1 MTLDGFDQTVRRTTD
16 NLARRGVSAKRPDGP
31 RRARRV
37 RHDREI
43 ARVDRRPL
51 MIVPA
56 NRGGSVEHF
65 YHFLFGYLLPF
76 LDICHPLRGHQ
87 QFLLRDCGPMNRLL
101 RELDGFDIAQMPSW
115 KILGSVLANNP
126 SLGAI
131 PKLIAPGFDAP
142 HAYDAAAFRRLRA
155 LVQDLFAHRL
165 AAAAARHPRAAA
177 GRLVL
182 MIDRAPQD
190 PFYATPRAEKRGAG
204 AEIRSIPNM
213 AEVHAAI
220 AARYD
225 TLLVRLET
233 LPFFDQVYLFLHA
246 WRVVGQH
253 GAGLAHMIWA
263 REDAALVE
271 AIPSPDGVPVDQV
284 AFAEIFRGI
293 CRTLGLRWHGVLQ
306 ANDHAPLPPAHVLNG
321 LAALD

>member
-1 MTLDGFDQTVRRTTD
+1 ME
-16 NLARRGVSAKRPDGP
+16 
-31 RRARRV
+31 
-37 RHDREI
+37 RE
-43 ARVDRRPL
+43 PL

-76 LDICHPLRGHQ
+76 LDLCHPLRGHRR
-87 QFLLRDCGPMNRLL
+87 FLLRECGPMDALL
-101 RELDGFDIAQMPSW
+101 AELDGFEIARRPAWQ
-115 KILGSVLANNP
+115 ILGSVVATNP

-131 PKLIAPGFDAP
+131 PKIIAPGFDAP
-142 HAYDAAAFRRLRA
+142 SAYDAATFRRLRA
-155 LVQDLFAHRL
+155 LVPELFAQRL
-165 AAAAARHPRAAA
+165 AAAAERHPRAAA
-177 GRLVL
+177 DRLVL

-190 PFYATPRAEKRGAG
+190 PFYATRRAEKRGAG

-213 AEVHAAI
+213 AEVHAAV
-220 AARYD
+220 AARHD

-233 LPFFDQVYLFLHA
+233 LPFFDQVYLFSRA

-271 AIPSPDGVPVDQV
+271 AIPSPDGVPVGKV
-284 AFAEIFRGI
+284 AFAEMFRGL
-293 CRTLGLRWHGVLQ
+293 CRTLGMRWHGVLQ
-306 ANDHAPLPPAHVLNG
+306 EGDHAPLPPARVLNG

>member
-1 MTLDGFDQTVRRTTD
+1 VE
-16 NLARRGVSAKRPDGP
+16 
-31 RRARRV
+31 
-37 RHDREI
+37 RE
-43 ARVDRRPL
+43 PL

-76 LDICHPLRGHQ
+76 LDICHPLRAHRR
-87 QFLLRDCGPMNRLL
+87 FLLRECGPMDALM
-101 RELDGFDIAQMPSW
+101 EEFDGFEIARRPSW
-115 KILGSVLANNP
+115 HILGSVVGTNP

-131 PKLIAPGFDAP
+131 PKIIAPGFDAP
-142 HAYDAAAFRRLRA
+142 SAYDAATFRRLRA
-155 LVQDLFAHRL
+155 LVPELFAQRL
-165 AAAAARHPRAAA
+165 AAAAERHPRAGAD
-177 GRLVL
+177 RLVL

-213 AEVHAAI
+213 AEVHAAV
-220 AARYD
+220 AARHD

-233 LPFFDQVYLFLHA
+233 LPFFDQVYLFSRA

-271 AIPSPDGVPVDQV
+271 AIPSPDGVPVGKV
-284 AFAEIFRGI
+284 AFAEMFRGV

-306 ANDHAPLPPAHVLNG
+306 EGDHAPLPPARVLNG
-321 LAALD
+321 LSALE